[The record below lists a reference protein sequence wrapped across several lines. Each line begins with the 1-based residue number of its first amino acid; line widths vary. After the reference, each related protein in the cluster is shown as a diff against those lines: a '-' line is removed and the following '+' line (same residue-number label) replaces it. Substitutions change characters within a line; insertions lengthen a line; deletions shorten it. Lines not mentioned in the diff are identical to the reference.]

1 MNGVP
6 LRLAAQIHND
16 LQDLA
21 FALEYTEQ
29 GARTHVPE
37 RIQEHIGHL
46 LLKVQALHDIL
57 KGETH
62 EIHR

>member
-1 MNGVP
+1 MSGVP

-16 LQDLA
+16 LQDLT

-46 LLKVQALHDIL
+46 LLKVQALKDVL

-62 EIHR
+62 ATTS

>member
-6 LRLAAQIHND
+6 LRLTAQIHND
-16 LQDLA
+16 IQDLT
-21 FALEYTEQ
+21 FALEYTEA

-37 RIQEHIGHL
+37 RIQEYLGKLYLNTEL
-46 LLKVQALHDIL
+46 LHKTL

-62 EIHR
+62 EIHS